1 MDEVNRTPDEQPDEQ
16 PGDVAGQIPPPEIGA
31 ENEAV
36 PVPSRLRAAMDDL
49 EQRVDAE
56 DDAIV
61 REYET
66 RYFGS
71 REERLAEVVEPSV
84 AAPARRPAKSKRWD
98 VDRNERR
105 WAALAHAS
113 TLLTVAVAL
122 PSFGAGT
129 LLTIFVPLLIYFAFR
144 NKSDYVAFHA
154 LQAFTIQLVGTVG
167 WFTLVLVGGLAWGLM
182 LLVSLVLI
190 LVVVGAVLFP
200 MILLLGALAFVASFA
215 LPVGMVIYSIIA
227 AIETWNGHDYR
238 YPYIARWVEH
248 QLVGA

>member
-1 MDEVNRTPDEQPDEQ
+1 MDEVNRTPDGQPD
-16 PGDVAGQIPPPEIGA
+16 DVAGQAPPPETGA
-31 ENEAV
+31 DNEAA
-36 PVPSRLRAAMDDL
+36 PVPARLRAAMDEL
-49 EQRVDAE
+49 EQRVNAD

-61 REYET
+61 REYEA
-66 RYFGS
+66 RYFGT
-71 REERLAEVVEPSV
+71 EERLAEAAEPSV
-84 AAPARRPAKSKRWD
+84 PAPVRRSAKSKRWD

-113 TLLTVAVAL
+113 TLLTAAVAL

-129 LLTIFVPLLIYFAFR
+129 LLTIFVPLLIYLAFR

-215 LPVGMVIYSIIA
+215 LPVGMVIYSLIA

-238 YPYIARWVEH
+238 YPYIARWVEY
-248 QLVGA
+248 QLVGAA

>member
-1 MDEVNRTPDEQPDEQ
+1 MDEVNRTPDEQP
-16 PGDVAGQIPPPEIGA
+16 GDVSDS
-31 ENEAV
+31 V
-36 PVPSRLRAAMDDL
+36 PVPERLRAAMNDL
-49 EQRVDAE
+49 EQRLNA
-56 DDAIV
+56 DDDDIV
-61 REYET
+61 REYEQ
-66 RYFGS
+66 RYYGA
-71 REERLAEVVEPSV
+71 RKERVAEAAVPSPV
-84 AAPARRPAKSKRWD
+84 RKPAKSKRWD

-113 TLLTVAVAL
+113 TLLTAAVAL

-129 LLTIFVPLLIYFAFR
+129 LLTVFVPLLIYLAFR
-144 NKSDYVAFHA
+144 NRSDYVAFHA

-200 MILLLGALAFVASFA
+200 IILLLGALAFVASFA
-215 LPVGMVIYSIIA
+215 LPLGMVIYSIIA

-238 YPYIARWVEH
+238 YPYIARWVER
-248 QLVGA
+248 QLVATV

>member
-1 MDEVNRTPDEQPDEQ
+1 
-16 PGDVAGQIPPPEIGA
+16 
-31 ENEAV
+31 
-36 PVPSRLRAAMDDL
+36 
-49 EQRVDAE
+49 
-56 DDAIV
+56 
-61 REYET
+61 
-66 RYFGS
+66 YFGT
-71 REERLAEVVEPSV
+71 REERLVEPAV
-84 AAPARRPAKSKRWD
+84 PAPVRHPAKSKRWD

-113 TLLTVAVAL
+113 TLLTAAVAL
-122 PSFGAGT
+122 PSFGSGA
-129 LLTIFVPLLIYFAFR
+129 LLTIFIPLLIYLAFR
-144 NKSDYVAFHA
+144 NRSDYVAFHA

-167 WFTLVLVGGLAWGLM
+167 WFTLVLVGGLAWAVM

-238 YPYIARWVEH
+238 YPYIAKWVER
-248 QLVGA
+248 QLVSTV